1 MGVVYRA
8 RDPIINRMVALKTI
22 TTGVADDPALLE
34 RFYREAQSA
43 GGLQHPN
50 IVTIYDMGEAG
61 NLPYIAME
69 LVEGENL
76 EQVIARRAVLPITL
90 KLVYVMQ
97 ACRAFDYAHKRGIV
111 HRDIKPGNVMLGK
124 DGTVKVVDFGIA
136 RVMETS
142 RTQTGMLIGTFAYM
156 SPEQYHGEH
165 ADERSDIWSFG
176 VLLYELLSYQRP
188 FTGPTPASL
197 MLNICQENP
206 APLTKH
212 LAETPP
218 ELEVIITRVLQ
229 KSPGERYQSMEDL
242 LLELEP
248 ICKKLQVQY
257 VADLVETGREAIER
271 GEFAQSKDLL
281 RQALQVDSGNQQAR
295 SLLDKANIELKRL
308 QNRPN
313 AEHFIEKGR
322 ALLDEG
328 RLEEAKGA
336 VESALHLDSTFGA
349 AQELQ
354 HAVESAIEQARS
366 RAKSLEAAKQYLAEG
381 LPEDAE
387 VLLVKV
393 LEAEPSNK
401 EALALQQQVAGEK
414 AERQRRAQLRESL
427 RQARELWTQQNYAEC
442 IHLLV
447 DLEAA
452 FPGEDEVNRLLE
464 SARDDQIEQQKQQGL
479 LESRN
484 LLAAGRHDECLALL
498 TSLQKQFPQDAEI
511 PRLLED
517 IRKDQ
522 MDRRRLQKLAEA
534 RNLIGGGQYD
544 DSISLL
550 SSLRSDFP
558 EDREIPKLLETAQQ
572 NKNEQRRQQS
582 IAEARKHLAARRYE
596 KCLSLLAALEK
607 EFPRDDEILKL
618 QDAVREEQ
626 AEERKN
632 KGLGEARNLLASRH
646 YEDCLSLLTGLE
658 KQFPGDEEVRK
669 LQQTALEEQAE
680 NRKLQR
686 LQEVRNLL
694 RSKDHDKAL
703 ALLAVLQKEF
713 PEEDEVLKLQ
723 ASARKEQEE
732 QKRREGLAQAR
743 KFLAA
748 GQYEQSIALLG
759 RLQTEFS
766 ADNEIGKLLQ
776 LTRQEQAQHRVQ
788 QGLTEARTL
797 LAARRYDESIAILQ
811 ELQAEFPAETEI
823 RKQLATA
830 REDLAEQDKQ
840 KKLSEAR
847 SRLAAQSFDEA
858 LALLNSL
865 AETHPKDASVL
876 KLRTLVEREQEKHA
890 RTERLQSE
898 LDALKKLMA
907 EKKYSEVLARTKP
920 LLADFPGEPNF
931 ARLAEFA
938 TSQQAAI
945 EKEQLFRKTVEEAK
959 TLFAANR
966 FEEALRSANKGLQNF
981 PGNLELLN
989 LAGKAET
996 QQRKLEVRQQ
1006 IEMRIKEI
1014 RVKINRE
1021 KFSEAIDLAE
1031 QTLVT
1036 LGPDTDLNQLLNSA
1050 QVEIAAREKKRE
1062 QEKTI
1067 ETIRTLVESG
1077 RLDAASQAVDDALK
1091 THALETFDP
1100 RIQRLSEQIK
1110 DAKTQTDQKSSPAST
1125 PAPSASVSREYAF
1138 LEPPPMPGPP
1148 VPAEQAAA
1156 LETPVHPAVSRPA
1169 PASQP
1174 EELPAPVPPME
1185 PVARVAPVESV
1196 VPPAPVAPVMP
1207 AMPVPPS
1214 EAVPQRQVRV
1224 PEPEARVQPPPAP
1237 RVEPAPPAIV
1247 APVVPVVRVEIP
1259 AVPLRPNVPAPAEP
1273 TPPAPVD
1280 APAWRKPFSMAAI
1293 AVVLIGAVWAGVV
1306 HLRQPKPSPVI
1317 APTAA
1322 VKPSAPPP
1330 VQIDPLEAQQ
1340 RDALTAANKLIAAN
1354 DLAEARKT
1362 LQQAATLKG
1371 PLTSDIQRKLA
1382 EIDESLKDAGLR
1394 QLRQSEEKLW
1404 QQATSHMASS
1414 RFPEAQRDLR
1424 QILALPA
1431 GGVHRDEAQNYLDK
1445 VLPQRVQQ
1453 NTLLTQARQALKQG
1467 DFSSARQAATRVQ
1480 QSGGDAGSLVAEINQ
1495 TESAR
1500 LEQLEAQFN
1509 LLKQRDDDAGVQQL
1523 KALQLRLQALGGD
1536 GGPQSSE
1543 ALNYANNIPAAI
1555 ADAQARMQ
1563 KKTADAAFQRTIQK
1577 YQQAI
1582 GDNDKNALAAARSD
1596 LQAVVQGGG
1605 PHADE
1610 ALKYR
1615 TDLDNK
1621 LAALS
1626 QPSAPPPQPAP
1637 AKIETPAPAAV
1648 RADNSDGDVRAVIQ
1662 AYAQAYNQRNADAL
1676 RQVRPSLSSKDYGV
1690 LKKSF
1695 EAATSIHVQINVQS
1709 VEFSVDGSSAVV
1721 KSNMSLDYTQKT
1733 NNVKRSDPTVFRL
1746 AKSNGVWLITD
1757 VK

>member
-1 MGVVYRA
+1 
-8 RDPIINRMVALKTI
+8 
-22 TTGVADDPALLE
+22 
-34 RFYREAQSA
+34 
-43 GGLQHPN
+43 
-50 IVTIYDMGEAG
+50 
-61 NLPYIAME
+61 
-69 LVEGENL
+69 
-76 EQVIARRAVLPITL
+76 
-90 KLVYVMQ
+90 
-97 ACRAFDYAHKRGIV
+97 
-111 HRDIKPGNVMLGK
+111 
-124 DGTVKVVDFGIA
+124 
-136 RVMETS
+136 
-142 RTQTGMLIGTFAYM
+142 MLIGTFAYM

-197 MLNICQENP
+197 MLNICQEAP

-248 ICKKLQVQY
+248 ISKKLQVQY
-257 VADLVETGREAIER
+257 VADLVDKGRETMEQ
-271 GEFAQSKDLL
+271 GEFAQARDLL
-281 RQALQVDSGNQQAR
+281 RQALQVESGNKQAR
-295 SLLDKANIELKRL
+295 SLLEKANIELKRL

-313 AEHFIEKGR
+313 AQEFIEKGR
-322 ALLDEG
+322 ALLGEG

-349 AQELQ
+349 AQDLQ
-354 HAVESAIEQARS
+354 HAVEEAIDQARL

-381 LPEDAE
+381 LPEEAE
-387 VLLVKV
+387 GLVAKV
-393 LEAEPSNK
+393 LQVDPSNK
-401 EALALQQQVAGEK
+401 EALALQQQVEGEK
-414 AERQRRAQLRESL
+414 AERQRRARLREGL
-427 RQARELWTQQNYAEC
+427 QQGRELWTQQNYAEC
-442 IHLLV
+442 IKLLV

-452 FPGEDEVNRLLE
+452 FPGEEEVTRLLE
-464 SARDDQIEQQKQQGL
+464 SARDDQVEQQKQQGL

-484 LLAAGRHDECLALL
+484 LLAAGRHDECLTLL

-511 PRLLED
+511 PRLLQD

-522 MDRRRLQKLAEA
+522 LDRRRLQKLAEA

-550 SSLRSDFP
+550 SALRNDFP
-558 EDREIPKLLETAQQ
+558 EDHEIPKLLETAQQ

-632 KGLGEARNLLASRH
+632 KGLGEARNLLAARR

-658 KQFPGDEEVRK
+658 KQFPGDEDVRK
-669 LQQTALEEQAE
+669 IQQAALEEQAE
-680 NRKLQR
+680 TRKLQR

-694 RSKDHDKAL
+694 RSKEHDKAL
-703 ALLAVLQKEF
+703 ALLAALHKEF

-748 GQYEQSIALLG
+748 GQYEESIALLG
-759 RLQTEFS
+759 RLQTEFP

-776 LTRQEQAQHRVQ
+776 LTLQEQAQHRVQ
-788 QGLTEARTL
+788 TGLTEARGL

-811 ELQAEFPAETEI
+811 KLQSEFPAETEI
-823 RKQLATA
+823 GKQLATA

-847 SRLAAQSFDEA
+847 SRLTAQSFDEA

-865 AETHPKDASVL
+865 AETHPKDPSVL

-890 RTERLQSE
+890 RTERLQRE

-931 ARLAEFA
+931 VRLAEFA

-945 EKEQLFRKTVEEAK
+945 EKEQLFRKTVEDAK

-989 LAGKAET
+989 LAQNAET

-1036 LGPDTDLNQLLNSA
+1036 LGPDTDLKQLLNSA

-1077 RLDAASQAVDDALK
+1077 KLEAATLAVDEALK
-1091 THALETFDP
+1091 TNAVETFDP

-1110 DAKTQTDQKSSPAST
+1110 DAKTQAEQKSRPTPT
-1125 PAPSASVSREYAF
+1125 PAPPADDSREYAF
-1138 LEPPPMPGPP
+1138 LEPPPMPSPP
-1148 VPAEQAAA
+1148 VPAEKASAVDLSAVQ
-1156 LETPVHPAVSRPA
+1156 PVVSRPA
-1169 PASQP
+1169 PASP
-1174 EELPAPVPPME
+1174 PVELSSPAEPMQ
-1185 PVARVAPVESV
+1185 PVARIAS
-1196 VPPAPVAPVMP
+1196 
-1207 AMPVPPS
+1207 
-1214 EAVPQRQVRV
+1214 
-1224 PEPEARVQPPPAP
+1224 PEP
-1237 RVEPAPPAIV
+1237 
-1247 APVVPVVRVEIP
+1247 
-1259 AVPLRPNVPAPAEP
+1259 
-1273 TPPAPVD
+1273 
-1280 APAWRKPFSMAAI
+1280 
-1293 AVVLIGAVWAGVV
+1293 VVL
-1306 HLRQPKPSPVI
+1306 P
-1317 APTAA
+1317 
-1322 VKPSAPPP
+1322 
-1330 VQIDPLEAQQ
+1330 
-1340 RDALTAANKLIAAN
+1340 
-1354 DLAEARKT
+1354 
-1362 LQQAATLKG
+1362 
-1371 PLTSDIQRKLA
+1371 
-1382 EIDESLKDAGLR
+1382 
-1394 QLRQSEEKLW
+1394 
-1404 QQATSHMASS
+1404 
-1414 RFPEAQRDLR
+1414 
-1424 QILALPA
+1424 
-1431 GGVHRDEAQNYLDK
+1431 
-1445 VLPQRVQQ
+1445 
-1453 NTLLTQARQALKQG
+1453 
-1467 DFSSARQAATRVQ
+1467 
-1480 QSGGDAGSLVAEINQ
+1480 
-1495 TESAR
+1495 
-1500 LEQLEAQFN
+1500 
-1509 LLKQRDDDAGVQQL
+1509 
-1523 KALQLRLQALGGD
+1523 
-1536 GGPQSSE
+1536 
-1543 ALNYANNIPAAI
+1543 
-1555 ADAQARMQ
+1555 
-1563 KKTADAAFQRTIQK
+1563 
-1577 YQQAI
+1577 
-1582 GDNDKNALAAARSD
+1582 
-1596 LQAVVQGGG
+1596 
-1605 PHADE
+1605 
-1610 ALKYR
+1610 
-1615 TDLDNK
+1615 
-1621 LAALS
+1621 
-1626 QPSAPPPQPAP
+1626 
-1637 AKIETPAPAAV
+1637 
-1648 RADNSDGDVRAVIQ
+1648 
-1662 AYAQAYNQRNADAL
+1662 
-1676 RQVRPSLSSKDYGV
+1676 
-1690 LKKSF
+1690 
-1695 EAATSIHVQINVQS
+1695 
-1709 VEFSVDGSSAVV
+1709 
-1721 KSNMSLDYTQKT
+1721 
-1733 NNVKRSDPTVFRL
+1733 
-1746 AKSNGVWLITD
+1746 
-1757 VK
+1757 